1 VAERPGAKRPGEAQI
16 APRAKAPRP
25 FQEWPEIQ
33 AHAAEH
39 GLHVIGVDEAGRG
52 PLCGPVVAG
61 AALLA
66 TPNPIQG
73 LACSKT
79 LSAGKREILADLVQ
93 KHALASAVAH
103 ATVDEIDQ
111 LNILQASLLAM
122 WRAVD
127 LVVQQ
132 AGLAPEQ
139 CLIAVDGNKLPKW
152 PYKAIAVV
160 KGDTKVPAI
169 SAGSILAK
177 VARDEWCK
185 IHAVQYPQYEFD
197 VHMGYPTPR
206 HMALLLEHGA
216 TPVHRKSFRPVRE
229 ALERLQQPLSF

>member
-1 VAERPGAKRPGEAQI
+1 MAEFR
-16 APRAKAPRP
+16 
-25 FQEWPEIQ
+25 EWAEIQ
-33 AHAAEH
+33 AYATEH
-39 GLHVIGVDEAGRG
+39 GLQVIGVDEAGRG

-61 AALLA
+61 AALLG
-66 TPNPIQG
+66 TPNIIEG

-79 LSAGKREILADLVQ
+79 LSPKKRDVLVLRIQ
-93 KHALASAVAH
+93 EHARASAVAQ
-103 ATVDEIDQ
+103 ATVEEIDR

-132 AGLAPEQ
+132 AGLRPEQ

-160 KGDTKVPAI
+160 KGDTKIPAI

-185 IHAVQYPQYEFD
+185 AHALQYPEYEFD
-197 VHMGYPTPR
+197 VHMGYPTAR
-206 HMALLLEHGA
+206 HMALLIQHGA
-216 TPVHRKSFRPVRE
+216 TQVHRKSFRPVRE
-229 ALERLQQPLSF
+229 ALERAQQDLSF

>member
-1 VAERPGAKRPGEAQI
+1 MLKD
-16 APRAKAPRP
+16 
-25 FQEWPEIQ
+25 WLEIQ
-33 AHAAEH
+33 AYAVEH

-61 AALLA
+61 AALLWH
-66 TPNPIQG
+66 PNPIEG

-79 LSAGKREILADLVQ
+79 LSPKKRENLAHSIQ
-93 KHALASAVAH
+93 RFARASAIAH
-103 ATVDEIDQ
+103 ATVEEIDR

-127 LVVQQ
+127 QVIEQ
-132 AGLAPEQ
+132 AGLNDQ
-139 CLIAVDGNKLPKW
+139 DCLIVVDGNKLPKW
-152 PYKAIAVV
+152 SYKAIAVV
-160 KGDTKVPAI
+160 KGDTKIPAI

-185 IHAVQYPQYEFD
+185 THALQYPQYEFD
-197 VHMGYPTPR
+197 VHMGYPTAR
-206 HMALLLEHGA
+206 HMALLAQHGA

-229 ALERLQQPLSF
+229 ALERTQQDLTF

>member
-1 VAERPGAKRPGEAQI
+1 MAERPKRAGAHQRVKVT
-16 APRAKAPRP
+16 RP
-25 FQEWPEIQ
+25 FQEWHDIQ
-33 AHAAEH
+33 AYAAEN

-66 TPNPIQG
+66 SPNPIDG

-79 LSAGKREILADLVQ
+79 LSATRRE
-93 KHALASAVAH
+93 ALAGLIHIHAKACAVAQ
-103 ATVDEIDQ
+103 ATVEEIDQ

-127 LVVQQ
+127 IVVQL
-132 AGLAPEQ
+132 AGLTPDQ

-160 KGDTKVPAI
+160 KGDTKIPAI

-185 IHAVQYPQYEFD
+185 AHAVQYPLYEFN
-197 VHMGYPTPR
+197 VHMGYPTAR
-206 HMALLLEHGA
+206 HMALLREHGA

-229 ALERLQQPLSF
+229 ALERAQQQLSF

>member
-1 VAERPGAKRPGEAQI
+1 MGKD
-16 APRAKAPRP
+16 
-25 FQEWPEIQ
+25 WPEIQ
-33 AHAAEH
+33 AYAAEH

-66 TPNPIQG
+66 EPNPIEG

-79 LSAGKREILADLVQ
+79 LSPAKRERLALGIQ
-93 KHALASAVAH
+93 QFAQASAVAH
-103 ATVDEIDQ
+103 ATVEEIDR

-127 LVVQQ
+127 KVVNQ
-132 AGLAPEQ
+132 AGLNSEQ

-160 KGDTKVPAI
+160 KGDTKIPAI

-185 IHAVQYPQYEFD
+185 THALQYPQYEFD
-197 VHMGYPTPR
+197 VHMGYPTAR
-206 HMALLLEHGA
+206 HMALLAQHGA
-216 TPVHRKSFRPVRE
+216 TPVHRRSFRPVRE
-229 ALERLQQPLSF
+229 ALERTQRDLTF